1 MSFEFI
7 DVKILDGI
15 AVVSLNRPKALNA
28 LNKGMVLEL
37 DRVFDEMTVDPLVH
51 AVVITG
57 EKNFAAG
64 ADISDML
71 TLSPEE
77 AKEFSFR
84 HTFNKIED
92 FPKPVI
98 AAISGFAL
106 GGGLELALACDIR
119 VAAPNARLGFPEINL
134 GIFPGAG
141 GTQRLPRI
149 IGPSRAKEMIYTGGI
164 IDITKA
170 AEYGLVDIV
179 AENPLEEA
187 LKLAGKL
194 AAKAPVALKL
204 AKQCINIAFDVD
216 QKTGIE
222 FEAVN
227 WAGTFATEDQ
237 REGMQAFVEKRKAVF
252 KGK

>member
-1 MSFEFI
+1 MNYEFI
-7 DVKILDGI
+7 DVKTQNGI
-15 AVVSLNRPKALNA
+15 AVIFLNRPKAMNA
-28 LNKGMVLEL
+28 LNKDMVLEL
-37 DRVFDEMTVDPLVH
+37 DDAFEKMAGDSQVK

-64 ADISDML
+64 ADISNML

-106 GGGLELALACDIR
+106 GGGLELALVCDMRI
-119 VAAPNARLGFPEINL
+119 AAPNANLGLPEINL

-141 GTQRLPRI
+141 GTQRLPRL
-149 IGPSRAKEMIYTGGI
+149 IGTSRAKEMIYTGDI
-164 IDITKA
+164 ININKA
-170 AEYGLVDIV
+170 TEYGLVDMV

-187 LKLAGKL
+187 LKMAGKL
-194 AAKAPVALKL
+194 AVKAPIALKL
-204 AKQCINIAFDVD
+204 AKQCINLAIDTD
-216 QKTGIE
+216 QNKGIE
-222 FEAVN
+222 FEAVA
-227 WAGTFATEDQ
+227 WSSTFATEDQ
-237 REGMQAFVEKRKAVF
+237 REGMKAFKEKRKAVF
-252 KGK
+252 IDK